1 METVIKAV
9 PKGIYFDDPAL
20 QIYFPNDILA
30 QRTGYY
36 VNSFKIGAR
45 TYEFPFDDIFKF
57 WKYMPENNIV
67 VQSETYDYHIQYL
80 NGLQQKSEPKKK
92 LVEYKIPLLEHQDW
106 GGIIV

>member
-9 PKGIYFDDPAL
+9 PEGIYFDGPAL

-67 VQSETYDYHIQYL
+67 VQSETYDYYYNISTDCNKNL
-80 NGLQQKSEPKKK
+80 NLKRSWLNIKSLFWNIKT
-92 LVEYKIPLLEHQDW
+92 
-106 GGIIV
+106 GG